1 MVFAALLLIG
11 TFFQPIAGHVSD
23 RRGRKKMT
31 LLIFIISGL
40 LSVAAGLSSSFTA
53 YITLLAISVTLLTA
67 VRPVVLAAA
76 VEFSGRSEATTLGIV
91 FAVLDGV
98 GALGALLAGYVGEI
112 DLSWA
117 YVLAGGLALLAAV
130 QTALIS
136 FPPHRDRSAPEPS
149 TEETQA

>member
-1 MVFAALLLIG
+1 M
-11 TFFQPIAGHVSD
+11 
-23 RRGRKKMT
+23 
-31 LLIFIISGL
+31 
-40 LSVAAGLSSSFTA
+40 SSSFPV
-53 YITLLAISVTLLTA
+53 YITMLAASVTLLTA

-98 GALGALLAGYVGEI
+98 GALGALLAGYAGEI

-117 YVLAGGLALLAAV
+117 YVLAGGLAVLAAA

-136 FPPHRDRSAPEPS
+136 FVPHHQGNAV
-149 TEETQA
+149 TEL